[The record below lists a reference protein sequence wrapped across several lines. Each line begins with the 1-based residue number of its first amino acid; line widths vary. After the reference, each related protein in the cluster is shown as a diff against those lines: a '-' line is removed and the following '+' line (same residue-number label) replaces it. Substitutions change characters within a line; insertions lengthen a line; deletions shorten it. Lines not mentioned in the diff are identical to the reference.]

1 MPQTNQII
9 QTPNYFTNQNF
20 SNQNFSNQN
29 LTHQNYSNQNVTHQN
44 YSNQNVTHQNY
55 SNQSCQ
61 IMSNRPLQEVSN
73 QPLPQADTQP
83 IVDKEIIN
91 NILGKNGMYTLVTRD
106 QILANQRIVQNQI
119 FKSYADFKLEFEI
132 YCRETS
138 QIFVISKCY
147 LLKLDNTEKGE
158 SDHDDD
164 DEDNDDG
171 EGEIVEENEDNE
183 KNYKSCKFV
192 CIRHSL
198 RKKTTSSKPEER
210 QQLRYNGCNCK
221 TYILINRQKRGP
233 NRGLYKVTRLRI
245 EHNHTINQEFWYLH
259 HTQRKVPDALKQN
272 ALDMLSVNAK
282 PALVC
287 ILNVYYFFQF
297 SDFNVLFYLKDSR
310 TH

>member
-1 MPQTNQII
+1 
-9 QTPNYFTNQNF
+9 
-20 SNQNFSNQN
+20 
-29 LTHQNYSNQNVTHQN
+29 
-44 YSNQNVTHQNY
+44 
-55 SNQSCQ
+55 
-61 IMSNRPLQEVSN
+61 MSNRPLQEVSN

-83 IVDKEIIN
+83 IVYKEIIN
-91 NILGKNGMYTLVTRD
+91 NILGKNGMHTLVWKKCD

-210 QQLRYNGCNCK
+210 QQLRYNGCNCIR
-221 TYILINRQKRGP
+221 TLLITLAQKM
-233 NRGLYKVTRLRI
+233 LLQC
-245 EHNHTINQEFWYLH
+245 H
-259 HTQRKVPDALKQN
+259 RKRFQHQPKISPMMFLTN
-272 ALDMLSVNAK
+272 GSPLERS
-282 PALVC
+282 PAERK
-287 ILNVYYFFQF
+287 I
-297 SDFNVLFYLKDSR
+297 
-310 TH
+310 